1 MVIVVCVSILHF
13 AATFRFSS
21 SMDSARLRLSYP
33 FVHSFKWAAQLSSAQ
48 LSSSSWITIVSLK
61 RKTNNLMNWRLQWLM
76 ESKSDRRIKRRPFI
90 IEQSHRSSTEMPR
103 RRWSR
108 DWLWT
113 ACRWTTMMLSLLL
126 NIICFHHQISAL
138 RRPLAHILSRLVWS
152 FLLFVDSS
160 QQSNHF
166 HLSPLHLTLR
176 HNNSPSCE
184 IGWKKRRRI
193 DGRRTWNMLHCIV

>member
-1 MVIVVCVSILHF
+1 MLSLWSFAKWEIIWPYQMVIVVCVSILHF

-21 SMDSARLRLSYP
+21 SMDSARLKLRLSYP
-33 FVHSFKWAAQLSSAQ
+33 FVRSNEQ

-126 NIICFHHQISAL
+126 DIICFHHQISAP
-138 RRPLAHILSRLVWS
+138 RWPLAHILSRLVWFS
-152 FLLFVDSS
+152 TLL
-160 QQSNHF
+160 
-166 HLSPLHLTLR
+166 
-176 HNNSPSCE
+176 
-184 IGWKKRRRI
+184 RRLI
-193 DGRRTWNMLHCIV
+193 ATI